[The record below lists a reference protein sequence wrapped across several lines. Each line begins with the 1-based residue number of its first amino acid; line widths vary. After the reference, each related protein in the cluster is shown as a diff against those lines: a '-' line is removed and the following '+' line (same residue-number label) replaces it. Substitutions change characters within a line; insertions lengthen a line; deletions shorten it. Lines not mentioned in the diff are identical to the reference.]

1 MATEPRSLTPA
12 SEPRSVLTAGT
23 ASRSGRRGHGRS
35 GADRLTVV
43 LFSLAA
49 FFVVLTLLAGRLPA
63 GPAGSAHQVTV
74 LRKIYRTT
82 VIETIAGGSGPAGTS
97 VSQSVSSSGSAAPAS
112 APATRTS

>member
-1 MATEPRSLTPA
+1 MAT
-12 SEPRSVLTAGT
+12 EPRSVLTAGT
-23 ASRSGRRGHGRS
+23 ASRAGRRERGRS
-35 GADRLTVV
+35 GADRLTVC

-49 FFVVLTLLAGRLPA
+49 FFVVLTLLAGRVPSVT
-63 GPAGSAHQVTV
+63 AGSAHQVTL

-97 VSQSVSSSGSAAPAS
+97 VSQSVSSSGSATPVS

>member
-1 MATEPRSLTPA
+1 MATKPNSLTGA
-12 SEPRSVLTAGT
+12 GEPRSVLTAGT
-23 ASRSGRRGHGRS
+23 ASRAGRRRRGRS
-35 GADRLTVV
+35 GADRLTVF

-49 FFVVLTLLAGRLPA
+49 FFVVLTLMAGRLPA
-63 GPAGSAHQVTV
+63 GRAAATHQVTV

-97 VSQSVSSSGSAAPAS
+97 VSQSVSSSGSATPVS